1 MLPFTF
7 LGAGFYQDMVNCQ
20 EKHGDALYSYKTDYP
35 KYDMVIF
42 NTLGTPV
49 IEIYNPELMKSFF
62 LPENIYVHH
71 KMKFIIQNIQRSLGM
86 GIAFS
91 EDKEWKRKRN
101 IMNAVFNYDFITDN
115 IPKIIR
121 ICNEALQLSE
131 QECKARGDAQ

>member
-1 MLPFTF
+1 
-7 LGAGFYQDMVNCQ
+7 
-20 EKHGDALYSYKTDYP
+20 
-35 KYDMVIF
+35 
-42 NTLGTPV
+42 
-49 IEIYNPELMKSFF
+49 
-62 LPENIYVHH
+62 
-71 KMKFIIQNIQRSLGM
+71 MKFMIQNIQRSLGM